1 MRYTPNPTP
10 QPAIWWHSSPKIS
23 PARPLAD
30 LVVVDLTSILA
41 TTAVTR
47 GLPKISASV
56 MGITA
61 EHLPNFSQFILD
73 LGWGELERDLI
84 FEEGQ
89 E

>member
-1 MRYTPNPTP
+1 MRCTLNPTA
-10 QPAIWWHSSPKIS
+10 QPAIWWHSPKIS

-41 TTAVTR
+41 TIAVTR
-47 GLPKISASV
+47 GLPEIGASV
-56 MGITA
+56 MRITA
-61 EHLPNFSQFILD
+61 EHLPDFSQLIPD
-73 LGWGELERDLI
+73 LNWGELERDLI